1 MLHAVRQRVTIG
13 QDGTISLHV
22 PELKP
27 GSLADV
33 IILEAPDQKPKK
45 GLTSFIG
52 KGRGCYKSVDEVDD
66 FIRNERISW
75 D

>member
-13 QDGTISLHV
+13 QDGTITLHV

-27 GSLADV
+27 GSLAVV
-33 IILEAPDQKPKK
+33 IILEAPDQKPKHV
-45 GLTSFIG
+45 LNTFIG

-66 FIRNERISW
+66 FIRNERILW